1 MYRSAVYPKLQ
12 SCWDTAARPWPKGK
26 SMCHTEIIAWRS
38 PLRDAV
44 ATVGLIEV
52 GGVDVRFF
60 RNIWNGSIWQH
71 PGPGNVV
78 VQDGKVRTCYNFSQT
93 LLCASERNE
102 CQPQS
107 HWAIR
112 AMLHLHVHFTWW
124 PQIVLHVV
132 PFPCCKATSITQV
145 TKSLE
150 AIAERFLGWQCQ
162 DLGADLKGD
171 GGIHETDEKNGCF
184 SSHIYIYIIHMSY
197 PFHFASALSTV
208 STPVFSKGPAVF
220 GLFPLETF
228 GNMARHDAMPE
239 MFVNCSPA
247 SGNLDETSAAWLGEV
262 IKKWLPAGV
271 AIIEGS

>member
-1 MYRSAVYPKLQ
+1 MYRSTVPKLQ
-12 SCWDTAARPWPKGK
+12 SCWDTSARPWPKGK

-44 ATVGLIEV
+44 DAVATVGLRGTYWSWWCLCKIFQEHLE
-52 GGVDVRFF
+52 
-60 RNIWNGSIWQH
+60 WQH
-71 PGPGNVV
+71 PGAGNVV
-78 VQDGKVRTCYNFSQT
+78 VQDGKVTVEHGTTSVKLSFVPLREMSANPKATEPFKPCSISN
-93 LLCASERNE
+93 
-102 CQPQS
+102 
-107 HWAIR
+107 
-112 AMLHLHVHFTWW
+112 VHFTWW
-124 PQIVLHVV
+124 PQMILHVV

-171 GGIHETDEKNGCF
+171 GGTHETDEKSVVF
-184 SSHIYIYIIHMSY
+184 HHIYIIHMSY

-228 GNMARHDAMPE
+228 GNMTRHDAMMP
-239 MFVNCSPA
+239 CLRCLWTA
-247 SGNLDETSAAWLGEV
+247 
-262 IKKWLPAGV
+262 LPLR
-271 AIIEGS
+271 AIWTRRPLRGLAKL

>member
-184 SSHIYIYIIHMSY
+184 SSYIYIYISFICHIHSIL
-197 PFHFASALSTV
+197 HQHLALSALQFFQRAQLS
-208 STPVFSKGPAVF
+208 SAFSLWK
-220 GLFPLETF
+220 PLETWP
-228 GNMARHDAMPE
+228 AMMP
-239 MFVNCSPA
+239 CLRCLWTA
-247 SGNLDETSAAWLGEV
+247 
-262 IKKWLPAGV
+262 LPLR
-271 AIIEGS
+271 AIWTRRPLRGLAKL